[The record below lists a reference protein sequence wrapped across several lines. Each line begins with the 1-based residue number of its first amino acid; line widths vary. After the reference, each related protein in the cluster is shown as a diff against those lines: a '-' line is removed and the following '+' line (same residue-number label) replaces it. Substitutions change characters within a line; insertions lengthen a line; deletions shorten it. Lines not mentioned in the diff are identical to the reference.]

1 MSNKYSFRFNKRTMF
16 TSCISAISGDIENTT
31 PEGTVTITADEMRA
45 FLQHEID
52 LINSK
57 TGAKS
62 KKALETQE
70 ENSHIAQAIV
80 GIATEPMTVTD
91 ITRTLRNRDIG
102 DYTLSKITSILTN
115 MKREG
120 IVYRTEVKGKPYYQA
135 V

>member
-16 TSCISAISGDIENTT
+16 TACISAIGGDITSST

-45 FLQHEID
+45 FLNHELD
-52 LINSK
+52 LVNSK

-62 KKALETQE
+62 KKSLAIQA
-70 ENSHIAQAIV
+70 ENADIAKAIV

-91 ITRTLRNRDIG
+91 IVKALRDNDIG
-102 DYTLSKITSILTN
+102 DYTTSKIVSVLTN

-120 IVYRTEVKGKPYYQA
+120 VVNRTEIKGKPYYQT